1 MSCSCFRA
9 WHPDPLLFL
18 KRKSQL
24 LNILYHAIIKR
35 TILSSKERFTI
46 AQRKPASIRRG
57 KHFNSNTRA
66 KTFESDGGIISPARR
81 ALSASGIIECAW
93 HWSYPGQSPWPW
105 WTWTVTGWR
114 ADTSLACT
122 TVGPPAPPAQARAGP
137 QPAAARRSR
146 VNFKLISWDIYL
158 RYLLDIYHL
167 SFGYPIVIY
176 YISEHRQRYPNVRI
190 FLKENSR

>member
-1 MSCSCFRA
+1 MSCSRFRA

-57 KHFNSNTRA
+57 KHFKHTGRDVWIRYLPGPP
-66 KTFESDGGIISPARR
+66 T
-81 ALSASGIIECAW
+81 SGIIQCAW
-93 HWSYPGQSPWPW
+93 HWSYPGRSPWPW
-105 WTWTVTGWR
+105 WTLTVTGWR

-137 QPAAARRSR
+137 QPVAARRSR

-158 RYLLDIYHL
+158 IYLLDIYHL